1 MTAKIPFTNVSIPN
15 AVSAA
20 VATACCHVRA
30 YRLKNTPNAVIRATR
45 DIASESGT
53 RSLDSFGFA
62 GTNCRR

>member
-1 MTAKIPFTNVSIPN
+1 
-15 AVSAA
+15 
-20 VATACCHVRA
+20 
-30 YRLKNTPNAVIRATR
+30 LKNTPNAVIRATR